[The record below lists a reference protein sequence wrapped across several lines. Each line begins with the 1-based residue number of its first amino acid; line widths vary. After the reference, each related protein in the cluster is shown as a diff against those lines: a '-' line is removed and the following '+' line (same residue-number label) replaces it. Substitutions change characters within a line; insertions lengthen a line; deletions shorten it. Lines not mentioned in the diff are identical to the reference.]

1 MKPSQLTFGPFQ
13 LDPIEHSLWRGSE
26 RLAVAPKPFALLQY
40 FARHPGRLAT
50 KEELLEAVWPNVHVG
65 DAVLKTCVAELRH
78 VLSDEAEAPRFIE
91 TVLRHG
97 YRFVAP
103 VVTSNLPARV
113 TSFVGRER
121 ELLEVKRLVASS
133 RLVTLL
139 GPAGVG
145 KTSLAIRVAADL
157 LPELPHGACWVD
169 LTPLN
174 DPDHVAQIVA
184 TALGVRD
191 QSRLPMIETL
201 ADALQERQMLL
212 VLDNCEH
219 LIDACASLVESLMR
233 ACTHIKILATS
244 REPLSVDREVAWLVP
259 ALSVPDPEAALG
271 DLLACE
277 AGRLFVER
285 ASESSPSFSL
295 TALNTPAIADICR
308 RLDGLP
314 LAIEL
319 AAVRVKVISPEQIA
333 ARLDDALGLLGT
345 VNRTRQARHQTLAR
359 AIDWSYDLLTVK
371 ERLALAILSVFAG
384 SFTLAAAESVCAASG
399 ELDTTEVLDLITGLV
414 DRSLVTVVNQ
424 APFSE
429 KRYRL
434 LETIR
439 QYAHKKIPPQLE
451 ACVSKSHAEF
461 FASVAE
467 EIESS
472 INTSIRDECLV
483 RLDREYGHL
492 RAALEWSRT
501 AADGRQLGL
510 RIAGALWLYWMHRGH
525 WGGGRIW
532 LELMLATD
540 RESPAAVRAKALC
553 GAGTLAYCQGDDEL
567 ARLHLTESVAL
578 WRKTNDTTRLAFAL
592 FMLGEVQLQLG
603 DAQSAGPVLRESI
616 AVLRG
621 APPDWHLAVAL
632 NHLGSL
638 ARCEGRPEEAI
649 SFHED
654 SADIM
659 RSINDAWGLAIPLR
673 NLALLAAS
681 SGQYDRAE
689 ACCREALLALRRL
702 EDRWFV
708 ALTLEVAA
716 TISCS
721 RGLYVEAARLLGA
734 AEKLRET
741 IGAPLA
747 KSRRANYEAVVR
759 RLQTALTDA
768 SLRASWTAGRALS
781 RDEAIALATAPSRYS
796 TDGCQMHR
804 SLS

>member
-13 LDPIEHSLWRGSE
+13 LDPIEHSLWKGTK

-78 VLSDEAEAPRFIE
+78 VLCDEPDAPRFIE

-103 VVTSNLPARV
+103 VVISNLPARV

-121 ELLEVKRLVASS
+121 ELREVKRLLASS

-169 LTPLN
+169 LTPLT
-174 DPDHVAQIVA
+174 DPKHVAQMVA

-191 QSRLPMIETL
+191 QSRLPMAETL

-219 LIDACASLVESLMR
+219 LIDACASLVESLIS
-233 ACTHIKILATS
+233 ACTHMKILATS
-244 REPLSVDREVAWLVP
+244 REPLSVDREIAWLVP
-259 ALSVPDPEAALG
+259 ALSVPDPAAPPD

-285 ASESSPSFSL
+285 ATASSPSFSV
-295 TALNTPAIADICR
+295 TAHNTPAIVDICR

-319 AAVRVKVISPEQIA
+319 AAVRVKVIAPEQIA

-345 VNRTRQARHQTLAR
+345 VSRTRQARHQTLAR

-384 SFTLAAAESVCAASG
+384 SFTLAAAESVLAGTG
-399 ELDTTEVLDLITGLV
+399 ELDTTKVLDLITGLV
-414 DRSLVTVVNQ
+414 DRSLVKVVDQ

-439 QYAHKKIPPQLE
+439 QYAHKKIPPHLE
-451 ACVSKSHAEF
+451 TNIPKSHAEL

-467 EIESS
+467 EIEAS
-472 INTSIRDECLV
+472 INTSTREECLV

-492 RAALEWSRT
+492 RAALEWSHT
-501 AADGRQLGL
+501 AAGGRQLGL

-525 WGGGRIW
+525 WGGGRNW
-532 LELMLATD
+532 LDIMLAED
-540 RESPAAVRAKALC
+540 REGQPRVRGNALC
-553 GAGTLAYCQGDDEL
+553 GAGTLAYCQGDDQL
-567 ARLHLTESVAL
+567 ARVHLMESVTL
-578 WRKTNDTTRLAFAL
+578 WRKTDDPTGLAFAL
-592 FMLGEVQLQLG
+592 FMLGEVNLQLG
-603 DAQSAGPVLRESI
+603 EPHNAGPLLHESLDLLRRT
-616 AVLRG
+616 VPG
-621 APPDWHLAVAL
+621 WHLAVAL

-638 ARCEGRPEEAI
+638 ARLEGRSDEAT
-649 SFHED
+649 SFYED

-659 RSINDAWGLAIPLR
+659 RSIQDSWGLTIPLR
-673 NLALLAAS
+673 NLALLAARG
-681 SGQYDRAE
+681 GQYDRAG
-689 ACCREALLALRRL
+689 AWCREALIALRPL

-716 TISCS
+716 SISCS
-721 RGLYVEAARLLGA
+721 RGVPVEAARLLGA

-747 KSRRANYEAVVR
+747 RTRRARYDAVVTQ
-759 RLQTALTDA
+759 LQTVLTDA
-768 SLRASWTAGRALS
+768 ALRTSWIAGRALS
-781 RDEAIALATAPSRYS
+781 RDEAIALAIAP
-796 TDGCQMHR
+796 GW
-804 SLS
+804 